1 MKTKRFLTAALII
14 MYALTTTMF
23 TACTSDDDDN
33 PAQPSRQDV
42 ITVNTASLYEKL
54 GIAEQIKDRLSEGK
68 ITLTDTILIYDQTG
82 MLVSKLGAESS
93 TLDSLTFKT
102 TDLSDGTY
110 TLVVWQSTYNNKG
123 TRVWYVSDEE
133 QLSTVG
139 IKTSNGSIGFGW
151 AIGYASASV
160 TVKDGIVGAS
170 VTPEPMVSIVDVR
183 VDNYPQDAEMQS
195 LQFYCYV
202 ENVTRGF
209 YLDPSRSDADRWQI
223 EADNHW
229 EGLAAVY
236 PGESGGKYIS
246 LCNDISKKI
255 TLYGKTPDGK
265 RQRMTVSH
273 SYETKIGDD
282 ALIYFDYA
290 NQGKGVYFGAPDSL
304 STWLATPFGDML
316 KNVENIVSI
325 EAFAPMQDNVGFT
338 ECYEVF
344 FRQPVDHGNPA
355 AGTMQQKA
363 LIFFKG
369 FDRPTV
375 MYTRGYDVPDIW
387 KNNKANLDIAANMD
401 ANLIIVEHRYF
412 GDSKNLSDTRWDYLT
427 IEQAA
432 ADHHAI
438 FQAMKPLLPKEWIS
452 SGTSKDGMTSLFY
465 RYFYPNDMTVTTV
478 FCAPFMTSLHY
489 TPIGTYLDCES
500 GSDAER
506 ENMHAIHFKLLEGK
520 EDGIGYK
527 TYVQMCEKY
536 DTKVRELSPETNY
549 SLFNNSF
556 EYYLAQLSHFFFDN
570 FSYYTAKDR
579 ALNIPSADADMEV
592 ILDYIYFRSVLTQN
606 GLWKYDSPL
615 APAAEEEDYYWK
627 ANSRYPYYIQTAKQL
642 GQLCYDYSR
651 YESLIGEVPQNPN
664 PSGLFEQDCWLYG
677 TYDNTRIRDIRENF
691 LPTTECPILFY
702 YAKSDPW
709 TGARPDK
716 INESNT
722 MLLIGQTGIHNQDLN
737 NPEHFSQDDKQ
748 QIMDFL
754 ARYVDY
760 ENATTKARRRSGAK
774 LPTAPIEPD
783 RFIIR

>member
-1 MKTKRFLTAALII
+1 MMLAAVLCCAMIV
-14 MYALTTTMF
+14 TVQTS
-23 TACTSDDDDN
+23 CTSDDDDD
-33 PAQPSRQDV
+33 PAMPGRQDV

-102 TDLSDGTY
+102 TDLSDGSY

-123 TRVWYVSDEE
+123 TRAWFASDEE
-133 QLSTVG
+133 QLSTVD
-139 IKTSNGSIGFGW
+139 ITTPYGSMDFGW

-183 VDNYPQDAEMQS
+183 VDNFPQDAEMQS
-195 LQFYCYV
+195 LQFYGYV

-223 EADNHW
+223 EVGNHW
-229 EGLAAVY
+229 EGIASIY
-236 PGESGGKYIS
+236 PGQSGGKYIS
-246 LCNDISKKI
+246 LCNDVSKKV

-273 SYETKIGDD
+273 SYETKIGGD

-304 STWLATPFGDML
+304 SIWFATPFGDML

-325 EAFAPMQDNVGFT
+325 EAFAPMLDDVGFT

-375 MYTRGYDVPDIW
+375 MYTRGYNIPDTW
-387 KNNKANLDIAANMD
+387 KDNKANLDIAANMD

-438 FQAMKPLLPKEWIS
+438 FQTMKPLLPKEWIS
-452 SGTSKDGMTSLFY
+452 TGTSKDGMTSLFY

-478 FCAPFMTSLHY
+478 FCAPFMTSLYY
-489 TPIGTYLDCES
+489 TPVGTYLDCES

-506 ENMHAIHFKLLEGK
+506 ENMHAIYFKLLEGN
-520 EDGIGYK
+520 EDGLAYK
-527 TYVQMCEKY
+527 TYVQMCERY
-536 DTKVRELSPETNY
+536 DTQIWELYPEHNY
-549 SLFNNSF
+549 SSFNNSF
-556 EYYLAQLSHFFFDN
+556 EYYLIELFYFFFDN
-570 FSYYTAKDR
+570 FSHYTAKER

-592 ILDYIYFRSVLTQN
+592 ILDYIFFRSVLEQY
-606 GLWKYDSPL
+606 GLWKYGGPMMPD
-615 APAAEEEDYYWK
+615 AEKDDYYWK
-627 ANSRYPYYIQTAKQL
+627 NTIKYPYNIQTAKQL
-642 GQLCYDYSR
+642 GQFALDFSR
-651 YESLIGEVPQNPN
+651 YESLIGEVGMNPN
-664 PSGLFEQDCWLYG
+664 PSNLFEQDVWLYDN
-677 TYDNTRIRDIRENF
+677 YDNTRIRDIRENF
-691 LPTTECPILFY
+691 LPTTNLPILFY
-702 YAKSDPW
+702 YAQSDPW

-722 MLLIGQTGIHNQDLN
+722 MLLIGQIGTHSQDLN

-760 ENATTKARRRSGAK
+760 ENVTTKARRRSGAK